1 LAEEGEVLVR
11 PATEQYG
18 GTVDHHCENRGPM
31 EQHSTP
37 QQKPSRL
44 LTAKNGFVLHI
55 TPRVGPKKVTIAKTA
70 GPHLVYGIS
79 YSDPEPMPV
88 TLSN

>member
-1 LAEEGEVLVR
+1 
-11 PATEQYG
+11 
-18 GTVDHHCENRGPM
+18 M
-31 EQHSTP
+31 EP
-37 QQKPSRL
+37 QSSHPQKPARL

-55 TPRVGPKKVTIAKTA
+55 SPHVGVKKVTLAKTT

-79 YSDPEPMPV
+79 YTHPEQIPV

>member
-1 LAEEGEVLVR
+1 MEPQSSR
-11 PATEQYG
+11 P
-18 GTVDHHCENRGPM
+18 
-31 EQHSTP
+31 
-37 QQKPSRL
+37 QKPMRL

-55 TPRVGPKKVTIAKTA
+55 SPYVGVKKVTLAKTT

-79 YSDPEPMPV
+79 YTHPERIPV

>member
-1 LAEEGEVLVR
+1 MTNLS
-11 PATEQYG
+11 Y
-18 GTVDHHCENRGPM
+18 HM
-31 EQHSTP
+31 EQQDSPP
-37 QQKPSRL
+37 QKSAKL

-55 TPRVGPKKVTIAKTA
+55 TPRVGVKSVKMAKTA

-79 YSDPEPMPV
+79 YSHPIPMPV

>member
-1 LAEEGEVLVR
+1 
-11 PATEQYG
+11 
-18 GTVDHHCENRGPM
+18 M
-31 EQHSTP
+31 ESQLSETR
-37 QQKPSRL
+37 KPSRL

-55 TPRVGPKKVTIAKTA
+55 SPYVGVKKITLAKTA

-79 YSDPEPMPV
+79 YTHPERMPV

>member
-1 LAEEGEVLVR
+1 
-11 PATEQYG
+11 
-18 GTVDHHCENRGPM
+18 M
-31 EQHSTP
+31 ESQSSHT
-37 QQKPSRL
+37 QKPMRL

-55 TPRVGPKKVTIAKTA
+55 SPYVGIKKVTLAKTA

-79 YSDPEPMPV
+79 YTHPERIPV

>member
-1 LAEEGEVLVR
+1 
-11 PATEQYG
+11 
-18 GTVDHHCENRGPM
+18 M
-31 EQHSTP
+31 EQQTP
-37 QQKPSRL
+37 ETPKPTRL

-55 TPRVGPKKVTIAKTA
+55 TPRLGVKKVTIAKTA

-79 YSDPEPMPV
+79 YNDPVPMPV

>member
-1 LAEEGEVLVR
+1 
-11 PATEQYG
+11 
-18 GTVDHHCENRGPM
+18 M
-31 EQHSTP
+31 ESQSSDEKKLP
-37 QQKPSRL
+37 RL

-55 TPRVGPKKVTIAKTA
+55 SPHVGVKKVTLSKTA

-79 YSDPEPMPV
+79 YAHPERIPV

>member
-1 LAEEGEVLVR
+1 
-11 PATEQYG
+11 
-18 GTVDHHCENRGPM
+18 M
-31 EQHSTP
+31 ESLSSVAKKLP
-37 QQKPSRL
+37 RL

-55 TPRVGPKKVTIAKTA
+55 SPYIGIKKVTLAKTA

-79 YSDPEPMPV
+79 YTHPERMPV

>member
-1 LAEEGEVLVR
+1 
-11 PATEQYG
+11 
-18 GTVDHHCENRGPM
+18 M
-31 EQHSTP
+31 EQPSL
-37 QQKPSRL
+37 QNQKLSRL
-44 LTAKNGFVLHI
+44 LTAKNGFILHI
-55 TPRVGPKKVTIAKTA
+55 TPRMGPKKVTIAKTA

>member
-1 LAEEGEVLVR
+1 
-11 PATEQYG
+11 
-18 GTVDHHCENRGPM
+18 M
-31 EQHSTP
+31 ESQSSDAKAMP
-37 QQKPSRL
+37 RL

-55 TPRVGPKKVTIAKTA
+55 SPHMGVKKITLAKTA

-79 YSDPEPMPV
+79 YNHPERMPV

>member
-1 LAEEGEVLVR
+1 MEPQSSHTQR
-11 PATEQYG
+11 PT
-18 GTVDHHCENRGPM
+18 
-31 EQHSTP
+31 
-37 QQKPSRL
+37 RL

-55 TPRVGPKKVTIAKTA
+55 SPYVGVKKVTLAKTT

-79 YSDPEPMPV
+79 YTHPERIPV

>member
-1 LAEEGEVLVR
+1 
-11 PATEQYG
+11 
-18 GTVDHHCENRGPM
+18 M
-31 EQHSTP
+31 EQHST
-37 QQKPSRL
+37 QKQKQDRL

-55 TPRVGPKKVTIAKTA
+55 TPRMGPKKVTMAKTA

>member
-1 LAEEGEVLVR
+1 
-11 PATEQYG
+11 
-18 GTVDHHCENRGPM
+18 M
-31 EQHSTP
+31 ESQSSDVKKLP
-37 QQKPSRL
+37 RL

-55 TPRVGPKKVTIAKTA
+55 SPYAGIKKVTLAKTA

-79 YSDPEPMPV
+79 YTYPERMPV